1 MEYKREVLVP
11 YLTELYGIEVTW
23 HTLRDKYEKYRI
35 RIQEDERILSKKSEI
50 EAIQLTAPVTP
61 AAPPLPKKH
70 LMLLIFSGIAAFSS
84 LLVDAPIK
92 LSSFFLMLVCSYL
105 FYKKGKEEQEG
116 VRHILML
123 ENEKKLRQYKTDCNN
138 LEKWKTAIAEKEECY
153 PVDAG
158 RKEELLAELNRCA
171 EIRDKA
177 YSINIIP
184 QQYRNLGAIAYLYE
198 YFSSSK
204 ATDLDNIIQT
214 MILSD
219 VNRKISNI
227 ENRLNQIISNQHQIY
242 QELSAIHQT
251 AVSIHQQAVQI
262 SGQLTSLEL
271 AAKEQHTDMKELTDE
286 VKMMRVNSDIS
297 TYLQLGTYLK
307 MAQY

>member
-61 AAPPLPKKH
+61 AAPPFPLKYKACSIFCGVFAIPM
-70 LMLLIFSGIAAFSS
+70 LMLDLGIIYLP
-84 LLVDAPIK
+84 LLYGV
-92 LSSFFLMLVCSYL
+92 YY
-105 FYKKGKEEQEG
+105 FYKKGKNEQENKTY
-116 VRHILML
+116 RTIA